1 MTSPAMGTITFS
13 DRLCIMEK
21 MPSFH
26 PCGVLP
32 TSFAIV
38 PTFSFTS
45 PNIVDRLPLMAPIKI
60 PFIHS
65 LIASSMLCIG
75 YPRAYPNKPESRGTS
90 TIPIRATP
98 PPAISCFMPWLFAPG
113 LSFPYPSRRLITPQM
128 PSPAPRAIT
137 RVCNTSIALL
147 KNSID
152 TSLSAAFCGCKN
164 FDCCVMGKKI
174 AVVRS
179 TAACAAG

>member
-13 DRLCIMEK
+13 ERFCIMEK
-21 MPSFH
+21 IFAFH

-75 YPRAYPNKPESRGTS
+75 GY
-90 TIPIRATP
+90 
-98 PPAISCFMPWLFAPG
+98 SCG
-113 LSFPYPSRRLITPQM
+113 LSVKPGKLRYKEHTNKGNAAARHELFH
-128 PSPAPRAIT
+128 
-137 RVCNTSIALL
+137 ALRF
-147 KNSID
+147 S
-152 TSLSAAFCGCKN
+152 SLRIKKQGEVKN
-164 FDCCVMGKKI
+164 FC
-174 AVVRS
+174 RS
-179 TAACAAG
+179 HPAGP

>member
-13 DRLCIMEK
+13 DRFCIMEK
-21 MPSFH
+21 MFAFH

-45 PNIVDRLPLMAPIKI
+45 PNIVDRFPLMAPIKI

-75 YPRAYPNKPESRGTS
+75 GY
-90 TIPIRATP
+90 
-98 PPAISCFMPWLFAPG
+98 SCG
-113 LSFPYPSRRLITPQM
+113 LSEKSGKLRYKEHTDKGNAAARHKLFH
-128 PSPAPRAIT
+128 
-137 RVCNTSIALL
+137 AL
-147 KNSID
+147 
-152 TSLSAAFCGCKN
+152 AFCPW
-164 FDCCVMGKKI
+164 
-174 AVVRS
+174 VVVS
-179 TAACAAG
+179 ITFQKVNHAPDTKSGSQCDNKGL

>member
-13 DRLCIMEK
+13 ERFCIMEK
-21 MPSFH
+21 IFAFH

-75 YPRAYPNKPESRGTS
+75 GY
-90 TIPIRATP
+90 
-98 PPAISCFMPWLFAPG
+98 SCG
-113 LSFPYPSRRLITPQM
+113 LSEKPGKLRYKEHTNKGNAAARHELLHALAF
-128 PSPAPRAIT
+128 SPRIVISVALKQIDYAP
-137 RVCNTSIALL
+137 
-147 KNSID
+147 D
-152 TSLSAAFCGCKN
+152 TKSGSQCDNKGL
-164 FDCCVMGKKI
+164 
-174 AVVRS
+174 
-179 TAACAAG
+179 